1 MRVKKWVTVSSLV
14 AKMSTTHLSTSDEEH
29 SVELRSDK
37 IKSFCRPWMTLYRE
51 YQLQQYL

>member
-1 MRVKKWVTVSSLV
+1 MRVKKWVAVSSLV

-37 IKSFCRPWMTLYRE
+37 IKSFCRPWMTLYSE